1 MAYTFTNI
9 ITSLPFDYYIKVEFI
24 RDTGTGTLTKTN
36 GGYIG
41 DVGKITTGID
51 SRLGEYKLPSLTMTV
66 RNVENFYSG
75 TLFTVDATGKPS
87 WNSIDLRIWISYDA
101 GTTYENLF
109 FGRILPMTL
118 RETHTASEE
127 TFTRLYEFTAVS
139 SLSFLSSVAV
149 DPVTKPW
156 TPVQETTQN
165 VPGFT
170 LRDDGSFFYDGTTKR
185 KWIYFTDIMVQCF
198 SYIPFND
205 TVTTVLDTSDLEHAF
220 YNINNTT
227 DYNISDLA
235 FAFHDPATCYVLLKG
250 ADSDDPALPTNGW
263 ANYMEIV
270 KMLCESLNI
279 IPLPRLWDNA
289 GTLTLTVEL
298 RHRYKDSCVGIS
310 GSLPTE
316 RSRSKEIGNHIS
328 SIKVTTTGVNGTS
341 ETVGSGGG
349 QQVNIQAGIMS
360 NYNIT
365 EYIVTN
371 YGTLTATVDPYYLDI
386 ANIDGVKEN
395 YPSLRQMFV
404 GNNAELLMVHKVKI
418 LASQSYQPPIVNT
431 FTGLQLAL
439 WLAVTLNTPYWDTIG
454 KPLYKI
460 AVRSLKSNGVSGNV
474 WDFNIIRKIVIDTH
488 DCMIL
493 SIDRQAGK
501 NVSEITAAVL

>member
-75 TLFTVDATGKPS
+75 TLFAGT

-149 DPVTKPW
+149 DPVGKPW

-165 VPGFT
+165 VPG
-170 LRDDGSFFYDGTTKR
+170 LRYDGAFFWNGTTKR
-185 KWIYFTDIMVQCF
+185 KWIYFTDILFQIFGYMPCN
-198 SYIPFND
+198 SAL
-205 TVTTVLDTSDLEHAF
+205 TVLVDTTDLEIEF
-220 YNINNTT
+220 DNLNNANT
-227 DYNISDLA
+227 YNISDLA
-235 FAFHDPATCYVLLKG
+235 FVFNDPATCYVLLKASNVDG
-250 ADSDDPALPTNGW
+250 VAVQGF
-263 ANYMEIV
+263 ANYFDML

-279 IPLPRLWDNA
+279 IPLPRFWMNGA
-289 GTLTLTVEL
+289 TLTLTIHL
-298 RHRYKDSCVGIS
+298 RHRYKDTVVGIS
-310 GSLPTE
+310 GTLPGE
-316 RSRSKEIGNHIS
+316 RSRSKEIGINVS
-328 SIKVTTTGVNGTS
+328 SIKVTTDGIGTAYLG
-341 ETVGSGGG
+341 TGSGGG
-349 QQVNIQAGIMS
+349 QQVNVQCGIMS
-360 NYNIT
+360 SQNCTAYYDTQYNVI
-365 EYIVTN
+365 N
-371 YGTLTATVDPYYLDI
+371 ATLDPYYLDVAYI
-386 ANIDGVKEN
+386 EGSNEE
-395 YPSLRQMFV
+395 YPHLRQMFI
-404 GNNAELLMVHKVKI
+404 GNNAELLMIHKVK
-418 LASQSYQPPIVNT
+418 LRTSQAFQPGT
-431 FTGLQLAL
+431 TDSFLGLQD
-439 WLAVTLNTPYWDTIG
+439 AVGLTMDILTPSWETIG
-454 KPLYKI
+454 RPMYKI
-460 AVRSLKSNGVSGNV
+460 AVRSLKSNGASGTV
-474 WDFNIIRKIVIDTH
+474 FDFNIIRKIVIDGH

-493 SIDRQAGK
+493 SIDRNPGK
-501 NVSEITAAVL
+501 NLSEITAIQIEL